1 MPYLKKCDLTQE
13 ELHFLLI
20 LVQPTQRLLLQK
32 TKQKQS
38 IWKLFWDVDH
48 HGNGQSFEALTHYGQ
63 ASVGSFVYKVLHQ
76 RFQEN

>member
-1 MPYLKKCDLTQE
+1 MWFDTRE

-20 LVQPTQRLLLQK
+20 LVQPTQRLLQK

-48 HGNGQSFEALTHYGQ
+48 RGNGRSFEALTH
-63 ASVGSFVYKVLHQ
+63 
-76 RFQEN
+76 